1 MRKFRANQIFLD
13 GMEALSKTI
22 EQGILSLSN
31 NLEFIKTLTGYSWIR
46 EQWQL
51 IADWMIVRMY
61 G

>member
-1 MRKFRANQIFLD
+1 MRKFTANKIFRN

-22 EQGILSLSN
+22 EQGILSLSS
-31 NLEFIKTLTGYSWIR
+31 NLESIKTLTGYSWIR